1 MDKYVSLIMDIEKSK
16 SYGISDRI
24 EMQHYIDKC
33 IKNLNNLFSEE
44 MSCEVTF
51 SAGDELQGLFNDVVT
66 GLLYFRMFE
75 MLMKPVKI
83 RAGIGIGDWTVKME
97 QGLSTQQ
104 DGPAYHQA
112 RQAIKE
118 SYSMQLQNIRIC
130 SERDDTLANCLI
142 NASLPLKRQQIYMQN
157 IVQVLIELL
166 FPFVPV
172 CINLDKYDSIKELI
186 EMKFEYKLGSKYG
199 GLYSRR
205 NIVMEHEYLN
215 LSEIPNALPIYI
227 DGEIVDAES
236 TIIKKNTAMIISEI
250 LHCSRQNVDSI
261 MRRGNSNKIRELDYV
276 ALQYVRKNYGGNKW
290 N

>member
-1 MDKYVSLIMDIEKSK
+1 MTNYVSLIMDIENSK
-16 SYGISDRI
+16 TYGVRDRN

-33 IKNLNNLFSEE
+33 IKNLNSLFYRE
-44 MSCEVTF
+44 MQCEVTF

-66 GLLYFRMFE
+66 ALLYFRMLE

-83 RAGIGIGDWTVKME
+83 RAGIGVGGWTVKME

-104 DGPAYHQA
+104 DGPAYHNA

-118 SYSMQLQNIRIC
+118 AYSMQLQNIRIC
-130 SERDDTLANCLI
+130 SNEDDMLANHLI

-166 FPFVPV
+166 FPFVPEHV
-172 CINLDKYDSIKELI
+172 DINRYDVVKELLAI
-186 EMKFEYKLGSKYG
+186 KFEYRLGSKNG

-205 NIVMEHEYLN
+205 NIVMEHGYLN
-215 LSEIPNALPIYI
+215 LNEIPDTLPIYI
-227 DGEIVDAES
+227 DGEVVDAES
-236 TIIKKNTAMIISEI
+236 TIIKKNTATIISEI
-250 LHCSRQNVDSI
+250 LQCSRQNVDSI

-276 ALQYVRKNYGGNKW
+276 ALQYVKKIYGGSRW